1 MRSFIAALS
10 LGCAVSVSAFA
21 APVEIQWWHAM
32 TGANNDRVNQLVDGF
47 NASQSD
53 YKVVA
58 TFKSNDYTELMNQTI
73 AAYRAGNAPHITQVF
88 EVGTATMM
96 AAKGAVKPVYE
107 LMAEAG
113 EKFDPNVYLPA
124 IKAYYSTAQGKMLSM
139 PFNSSTPIFYY
150 NKDAFAKAGLDPE
163 KAPKTWPEVI
173 DAAKKVRASGHACG
187 LTTAWVTWTQM
198 ETFSAWHNISFGTK
212 ANGFGGFDTEFKFNN
227 PTIVKHFETLNEMQ
241 KDGSFKYGGR
251 TTQPEGLF
259 LSGECAMI
267 MTSSGFLGN
276 AIKNAKFN
284 FATGMLPYYPDV
296 AGAPQNSIIGGAT
309 LWVMGGKKAQE
320 YKGVAKFF
328 TYLSQLDV
336 QIVNHQ
342 QTGYLPVTIAA
353 YQETKRSG
361 FYDRNPGRETPILQL
376 QNKTPTENSFG
387 VRFGNLPK
395 IRDLIMDEVEAA
407 FAGKISVKQAMDNAV
422 AKGNEELRRF
432 ERTVAKN

>member
-241 KDGSFKYGGR
+241 NDGSFKYGGR